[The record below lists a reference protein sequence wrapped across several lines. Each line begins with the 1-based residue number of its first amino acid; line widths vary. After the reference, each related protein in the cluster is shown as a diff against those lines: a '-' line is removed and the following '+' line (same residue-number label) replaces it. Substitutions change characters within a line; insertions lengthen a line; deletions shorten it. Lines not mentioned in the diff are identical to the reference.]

1 MRAIF
6 SVSIPQACI
15 GRILGLNIYIAGPPL
30 TRALGYPICSIP
42 VFDAMRRIILR
53 TNIAH
58 INITNWE
65 DFELPK
71 RLFRSLGGSSEPLD
85 ANSEPLA
92 LLQLLWE
99 KRTEID
105 FVKPIPN
112 SHKGYPFVR
121 AVYAQFTQLVRLL
134 LHHGADPG
142 ERECSAVKVAITKKD
157 LTMVKILIEFE
168 PEPETRGKKRRR
180 ADRLVVTPWMLDLAV
195 RCDARDIVKY
205 FMEEKRSVHSEYD
218 TLKIV

>member
-1 MRAIF
+1 
-6 SVSIPQACI
+6 
-15 GRILGLNIYIAGPPL
+15 
-30 TRALGYPICSIP
+30 
-42 VFDAMRRIILR
+42 
-53 TNIAH
+53 
-58 INITNWE
+58 
-65 DFELPK
+65 
-71 RLFRSLGGSSEPLD
+71 
-85 ANSEPLA
+85 
-92 LLQLLWE
+92 
-99 KRTEID
+99 
-105 FVKPIPN
+105 
-112 SHKGYPFVR
+112 
-121 AVYAQFTQLVRLL
+121 VRLL